1 MVAADGFLAT
11 RLLDGRVLV
20 IGTTAASAEL
30 YDPDTGT
37 FSKTG
42 PMTTGRDS
50 ATATLL
56 QDGRVLVAGGISAG
70 GNTVASAELYDPK
83 TGKFTPTGPL
93 SAAREGAAASLLLDG
108 RVLITG
114 GMPPVGLAL
123 AMAYHPGL
131 GTGGTVVAMTGP
143 DNLKSAEL
151 YDPATGKFTR
161 TGSMSISRR
170 GHTSTLLADVR
181 VLVVCG
187 AESSAGGDSN
197 ALSSAELYNP
207 ATAKFTMTG
216 TMSSGHDD
224 HTATLLKDG
233 RVLIA
238 GGLDEGAQ
246 VAATAELYDPAAGT
260 FHATGPMSHAREWH
274 TATLLA
280 NGQVLVAGGY
290 ELTYETTN
298 GGWRVKS
305 MGQLASADLYDPVT
319 GRFVPTGSMTI
330 ASSGQT
336 ATLLFDGRVLIAG
349 GVKDTSTGSGA
360 VTAAELYQPQP

>member
-131 GTGGTVVAMTGP
+131 GTGRTVVAMTGP
-143 DNLKSAEL
+143 DNLNSAEL
-151 YDPATGKFTR
+151 YDPATGNFSAT
-161 TGSMSISRR
+161 TP
-170 GHTSTLLADVR
+170 LL
-181 VLVVCG
+181 
-187 AESSAGGDSN
+187 
-197 ALSSAELYNP
+197 
-207 ATAKFTMTG
+207 
-216 TMSSGHDD
+216 HDCRS
-224 HTATLLKDG
+224 HTATLLADG

-238 GGLDEGAQ
+238 GGISENFG
-246 VAATAELYDPAAGT
+246 
-260 FHATGPMSHAREWH
+260 
-274 TATLLA
+274 
-280 NGQVLVAGGY
+280 
-290 ELTYETTN
+290 
-298 GGWRVKS
+298 
-305 MGQLASADLYDPVT
+305 
-319 GRFVPTGSMTI
+319 
-330 ASSGQT
+330 
-336 ATLLFDGRVLIAG
+336 LIW
-349 GVKDTSTGSGA
+349 
-360 VTAAELYQPQP
+360 AELYQP